1 MTSLLDDKLD
11 FNVSNYN
18 DFIDVSEKS
27 NKQSLFFDTRLKPE
41 KILLGRLPGVLT
53 PTCELG

>member
-27 NKQSLFFDTRLKPE
+27 NKQRLFWHP
-41 KILLGRLPGVLT
+41 P
-53 PTCELG
+53 